1 MMVLHVTLKVGAV
14 ILAAGGFQGS
24 QEMMAQY
31 IGRDAHKIPTVAE
44 GGLFNKGE
52 AIRMALKI
60 GAKSAGQFDSFHAET
75 VDPRSKREEA
85 GVMLIHM
92 VF

>member
-1 MMVLHVTLKVGAV
+1 M
-14 ILAAGGFQGS
+14 ILAAGGFQGN

-52 AIRMALKI
+52 AIRMAFELVRKV
-60 GAKSAGQFDSFHAET
+60 QDN
-75 VDPRSKREEA
+75 
-85 GVMLIHM
+85 LIPSM
-92 VF
+92 QNLSILE